1 MIPESL
7 SGVFEVGRTVFPPAG
22 RPALPQPYHSD
33 YYFSFEGETLVTP
46 HFTVDAAN
54 GSVVAVVVGAFLATI
69 SGYIGNQIENRNRS
83 RDKERGAALLF
94 GEILVGIKVT
104 LELADVTRG
113 RGDPYS
119 PVTMR
124 MVRAV
129 QRETQSY
136 DRNREALFDIRDPKV
151 RAQIHILMA
160 RLIIALDG
168 VTDANKEI
176 ISTETTMRL
185 RCQSDSSYGEFA
197 AQRDLYVQDRAQSFD
212 FAIELLQEIPPVL
225 AKLRKIARYSFE
237 AHESVVRSTVT
248 QQVVGDP

>member
-1 MIPESL
+1 
-7 SGVFEVGRTVFPPAG
+7 
-22 RPALPQPYHSD
+22 
-33 YYFSFEGETLVTP
+33 
-46 HFTVDAAN
+46 VDAAN
-54 GSVVAVVVGAFLATI
+54 SSVVAVAVGAFLATI
-69 SGYIGNQIENRNRS
+69 SGYIGNQLENRNR
-83 RDKERGAALLF
+83 RLDKERSAALLF

-104 LELADVTRG
+104 LRFADESRG
-113 RGDPYS
+113 RGDPYG

-136 DRNREALFDIRDPKV
+136 DRNREALFDIRDPKI

-168 VTDANKEI
+168 VIDAHREI

-185 RCQSDSSYGEFA
+185 RGQSDSSYGEFA

-212 FAIELLQEIPPVL
+212 FAVELSQEIAPAL
-225 AKLRKIARYSFE
+225 DRLRKIARFSFE
-237 AHESVVRSTVT
+237 THESVVRGTASMQFLVE
-248 QQVVGDP
+248 P